1 MLHEKLF
8 AQITHEAPSAPRREI
23 IIPPT
28 LLPTCCTCGLIRD
41 DTRFSPG
48 RQLWVTQQT
57 YRETHG
63 VNPAE
68 LALTHAYCPACFT
81 KAQDTVRQSFKEV

>member
-1 MLHEKLF
+1 
-8 AQITHEAPSAPRREI
+8 
-23 IIPPT
+23 
-28 LLPTCCTCGLIRD
+28 
-41 DTRFSPG
+41 
-48 RQLWVTQQT
+48 VTQQT

-81 KAQDTVRQSFKEV
+81 KAQDTVRQSLKEM